1 ADGEAPANKE
11 VVEEEE
17 GDPLHIPDDFYYD
30 IEEEV
35 SRPFIQ
41 EECGL
46 PENLVKLYHSFGYDM
61 HRRDNLHVLDKDRIC
76 FISGNYLELLTL
88 STGEKVYVRSLS
100 GFGIGACTVHP
111 QKTHI
116 ALAEKGTEPNTCI
129 YEYPSL
135 KLFRILRNGTQ
146 QAYAYTQFT
155 PDGNLIATVGLDPDF
170 LLTIWDWREER
181 IVLRNKAFSQDI
193 FRVLWSADLPGILT
207 TAGTG
212 HIKFWKMA
220 NTFTGLK
227 LQGNIGKFGKVEL
240 SDIEGFVT
248 MPDGKV
254 LSGSEWG
261 NLIVWEGD
269 LIKVQICRKGQRPCH
284 TGLIMQI
291 IIDEGELMTIGTDGY
306 IRTWEFEAVDTAECP
321 SEGALFELEPM
332 NELQVDTDAKLMFLE
347 KVVDRE
353 TIFWYCQDANG
364 AVWKLDLSFSHTSA
378 APQKILSYHAG
389 AIVDCDV
396 SPSSYLAT
404 TIGADGSIRVYD
416 LPKRAVLVEHRFCAP
431 GSVVIWVPKK
441 IDPKSKTIIAG
452 FGDGVVRILQIGQ
465 SKRTDDYQQPAVVAD
480 LELIQVLKP
489 HSDAVR
495 AMAYDERGKFF
506 ASSVSASTHYTPLRA
521 FIRQKLEPIGFARLP
536 AVARKLIWRYAKPND
551 PEPTLLLF
559 MDNSCVIEVKCP
571 NRKAKEK
578 GTFELFDVEP
588 LSGFQMQ
595 SVAGEMRVREEA
607 AEKRAKFEQEKKA
620 RAEKIEEA
628 RRKGL
633 LTDEDIL
640 QAESEERR
648 MLQKLEEEIALMVP
662 IIPEVPS
669 PIIQCMLDTKDNS
682 SVWISLDDFDA
693 GYLYKCPL
701 TKLDPPPPMTEEEK
715 KEEEARKEEIARR
728 RRKGEVDFDL
738 PHSALEKVLQRV
750 KLLKPAQVARV
761 RDSNW
766 SPLRSWKFSTNG
778 RRVIFGFKNGTVR
791 VQLLK
796 RPYEFS
802 SFAGYWI
809 MAFQDNDRG
818 MVNSVQLSFDD
829 RYQTCVRVCVL
840 GTLLR

>member
-1 ADGEAPANKE
+1 MADEERKDEQNAAPSDAPAPEGQPVEDSTGAPSAEGQQPAEGEAPANEE
-11 VVEEEE
+11 VEEE
-17 GDPLHIPDDFYYD
+17 GDPFHIPDDFYYD

-100 GFGIGACTVHP
+100 GFGIGACSVHP

-146 QAYAYTQFT
+146 QAYAYAQFT
-155 PDGNLIATVGLDPDF
+155 PDGALIATVGLDPDF

-269 LIKVQICRKGQRPCH
+269 LIKVQICRKGGRPCH

-291 IIDEGELMTIGTDGY
+291 IIDEGELMTVGTDGY

-321 SEGALFELEPM
+321 YEGALFELEPM
-332 NELQVDTDAKLMFLE
+332 NELQVDPEAKLMFLQ
-347 KVVDRE
+347 KVVDGE
-353 TIFWYCQDANG
+353 TTFWYCQDANG

-404 TIGADGSIRVYD
+404 TIGADGSVRVYD
-416 LPKRAVLVEHRFCAP
+416 LPKRSVLVEQRFCAP
-431 GSVVIWVPKK
+431 GSAVIWVPKK
-441 IDPKSKTIIAG
+441 IDPKSKTIVAG

-480 LELIQVLKP
+480 LELLQVLKP

-506 ASSVSASTHYTPLRA
+506 ASSGDDLTLFTFHVDGPR
-521 FIRQKLEPIGFARLP
+521 LEPIGFARLP
-536 AVARKLIWRYAKPND
+536 AVARKLIWRYAKTTD

-607 AEKRAKFEQEKKA
+607 ADKRAKYEQEKKA
-620 RAEKIEEA
+620 RAEKLEEA
-628 RRKGL
+628 RRNGL
-633 LTDEDIL
+633 ATDEDVL
-640 QAESEERR
+640 QAESGK
-648 MLQKLEEEIALMVP
+648 QGQI
-662 IIPEVPS
+662 
-669 PIIQCMLDTKDNS
+669 
-682 SVWISLDDFDA
+682 DA
-693 GYLYKCPL
+693 
-701 TKLDPPPPMTEEEK
+701 
-715 KEEEARKEEIARR
+715 
-728 RRKGEVDFDL
+728 
-738 PHSALEKVLQRV
+738 
-750 KLLKPAQVARV
+750 
-761 RDSNW
+761 
-766 SPLRSWKFSTNG
+766 
-778 RRVIFGFKNGTVR
+778 
-791 VQLLK
+791 
-796 RPYEFS
+796 
-802 SFAGYWI
+802 
-809 MAFQDNDRG
+809 
-818 MVNSVQLSFDD
+818 
-829 RYQTCVRVCVL
+829 
-840 GTLLR
+840 